1 MASAKARFSQQV
13 YFYSE
18 HDFNYIITVSHLRT
32 VRQLDEETH
41 PRIYFNNLGNFQS
54 RLMLY
59 ANYKLAH
66 VFKHVCLWEGEH
78 GPAKS
83 FYSILWPLKGIL
95 NSFKDIIIIQINS
108 IS

>member
-32 VRQLDEETH
+32 DEETH
-41 PRIYFNNLGNFQS
+41 PRIYSNNLRNFQS

-66 VFKHVCLWEGEH
+66 VFEHVCLWEGVH
-78 GPAKS
+78 GPAKPK
-83 FYSILWPLKGIL
+83 FLSILWPLKGTL
-95 NSFKDIIIIQINS
+95 NSLKDIRYSN
-108 IS
+108 